1 VEEGY
6 ACQEVPD
13 SDKRHN
19 DKRHNDKRHNDKR
32 HNDKRHN
39 GAPDGITG
47 VCARMHVCAMVVRA
61 CDAYM
66 CVCACLFDT
75 NHVLSNT
82 RTFID
87 LRAAERSGA

>member
-1 VEEGY
+1 MEEGY

-13 SDKRHN
+13 S
-19 DKRHNDKRHNDKR
+19 DKR